1 MAKKQVKKTVAKKQ
15 KNEKV
20 KEKKIDKKE
29 PKVVEKIK
37 TEKTIS
43 SSGETIIKK
52 DISSEIINRMMPYAL
67 SVIESRALPFIE
79 DGFKPSQRFWLY
91 GMKMSGA
98 DGERTIKS
106 GEIEGVVMGKLNP
119 HAGAYLT
126 GVRLTDG
133 AESLLTPYIYG
144 EGNFGK
150 HYSENIKEAAARY
163 CITGNSIINTED
175 GFVRIEDIIK
185 NTKLSSTNKL
195 NKKVK
200 TYNGKINASKLFNSG
215 EHEVYTVIAN
225 NGMNITGTSNH
236 PLLCLTNNF
245 ELIWKTIEELKI
257 GDTLLVDT
265 NTSNTMFGKNNDL
278 LEAAMLGCMI
288 SEGCI
293 TTQNRICINNKDIDM
308 ISPVQ
313 KYFKREINSEGS
325 LTNKRN
331 VYELTISCK
340 DYYNNFI
347 EKFEYGKTAE
357 IKHFPKCALKGT
369 KEYLKTL
376 LKYLFEGDGSIVVN
390 NGLLYSKERQSIM
403 YASKSKQLIDEI
415 QYILSAAF
423 GIYSTRNYDK
433 RNGCI
438 ILRINDYKSLLLFKN
453 NIGFVSKRKND
464 ILNKIEAKKLCNN
477 TPSCLM
483 SLDKFIKSKNSKI
496 KKTIKFV
503 EDFDK
508 YKKELYEY
516 LDKTDIEY
524 LDYILHNYKFS
535 KIIKIQH
542 NDTKKIVYSIKVD
555 DDFHAFSANGFI
567 NHNTEM
573 KLNKLG
579 KEIVLGS
586 TKYHPSNIESNFNG
600 CYQQPKFLGAAF
612 PNILA
617 NPQQG
622 IAVGYAC
629 QWGSFNLKE
638 LCEATKYII
647 KNKAKADKDLVNKVL
662 EIMPTMD
669 FSSGGETDLNKE
681 ELTNIYLNGEGKI
694 VLRAR
699 FENNQKER
707 VLEIFEIPYVTN
719 AENIANAIIKAVDS
733 GKITEVSDVRNET
746 GLNKKTGEATLKIA
760 IDYKS
765 GTDVEELKKKL
776 FALTSCQA
784 NLNVNMFGLYNNIP
798 AKYGVINCIKK
809 WIEFRENWLKEE
821 FTEILKE
828 LKDRLHLLE
837 GLEKI
842 LVDIDK
848 AVKIVKNSK
857 TDEEVIT
864 GLMKGFKLDEVQAE
878 FVANI
883 KLRNFNKDYILNK
896 IKEIKDLKNQIKDY
910 ENKLKD
916 INSEMINQLDET
928 IKNYGIDRKTIISK
942 EKWEELPVI
951 TTRTKEPEK
960 LDGDSMV
967 FTGSDWAKRVP
978 SDSGAKA
985 PNGSEKVVAP
995 NNGELL
1001 IFCNT
1006 AKVFKW
1012 TIGKLKNNTQTKITD
1027 IKKIAKKLE
1036 GGDQI
1041 LYVTPLIEKRK
1052 IVIFFDNGKAA
1063 KIPESAWSTESSKL
1077 LFKKGRYDKA
1087 NILHIEAIDKD
1098 KIIEIAGK
1106 KYDTSKIKEVGNKTG
1121 QGAKVKPEK

>member
-52 DISSEIINRMMPYAL
+52 DISSEIISRMMPYAL

-163 CITGNSIINTED
+163 
-175 GFVRIEDIIK
+175 
-185 NTKLSSTNKL
+185 
-195 NKKVK
+195 
-200 TYNGKINASKLFNSG
+200 
-215 EHEVYTVIAN
+215 
-225 NGMNITGTSNH
+225 
-236 PLLCLTNNF
+236 
-245 ELIWKTIEELKI
+245 
-257 GDTLLVDT
+257 
-265 NTSNTMFGKNNDL
+265 
-278 LEAAMLGCMI
+278 
-288 SEGCI
+288 
-293 TTQNRICINNKDIDM
+293 
-308 ISPVQ
+308 
-313 KYFKREINSEGS
+313 
-325 LTNKRN
+325 
-331 VYELTISCK
+331 
-340 DYYNNFI
+340 
-347 EKFEYGKTAE
+347 
-357 IKHFPKCALKGT
+357 
-369 KEYLKTL
+369 
-376 LKYLFEGDGSIVVN
+376 
-390 NGLLYSKERQSIM
+390 
-403 YASKSKQLIDEI
+403 
-415 QYILSAAF
+415 
-423 GIYSTRNYDK
+423 
-433 RNGCI
+433 
-438 ILRINDYKSLLLFKN
+438 
-453 NIGFVSKRKND
+453 
-464 ILNKIEAKKLCNN
+464 
-477 TPSCLM
+477 
-483 SLDKFIKSKNSKI
+483 
-496 KKTIKFV
+496 
-503 EDFDK
+503 
-508 YKKELYEY
+508 
-516 LDKTDIEY
+516 
-524 LDYILHNYKFS
+524 
-535 KIIKIQH
+535 
-542 NDTKKIVYSIKVD
+542 
-555 DDFHAFSANGFI
+555 
-567 NHNTEM
+567 TEM

-586 TKYHPSNIESNFNG
+586 IKYHPSNIESNFNG

-647 KNKAKADKDLVNKVL
+647 KNKAKTDKDLVNKVL

-985 PNGSEKVVAP
+985 PNGSEKVVTP